1 MRLSLLAQVVTLRV
15 VPAIY
20 LVNLL
25 DNFKGIESIIYT
37 LFGVKLMTTSIEDK
51 IKDIEAKA
59 AKQIKQLKAK
69 QEQIETRKLTALM
82 KGNRASET
90 RRKILAGALILE
102 IMEKDEAAKTRFM
115 NQLDK
120 YLTRDDDRAL
130 FNLKPLEKE
139 TKTPKS

>member
-1 MRLSLLAQVVTLRV
+1 
-15 VPAIY
+15 
-20 LVNLL
+20 
-25 DNFKGIESIIYT
+25 
-37 LFGVKLMTTSIEDK
+37 MTTTNIEDK
-51 IKDIEAKA
+51 IKDIEEKA

-69 QEQIETRKLTALM
+69 QEQIEARKLTALM

-139 TKTPKS
+139 DKKI

>member
-1 MRLSLLAQVVTLRV
+1 MT
-15 VPAIY
+15 
-20 LVNLL
+20 
-25 DNFKGIESIIYT
+25 
-37 LFGVKLMTTSIEDK
+37 TTSIEDK
-51 IKDIEAKA
+51 IKDIEEKA

-69 QEQIETRKLTALM
+69 QEQIEARKLTALM

-139 TKTPKS
+139 TETPKN

>member
-1 MRLSLLAQVVTLRV
+1 MT
-15 VPAIY
+15 
-20 LVNLL
+20 
-25 DNFKGIESIIYT
+25 
-37 LFGVKLMTTSIEDK
+37 TTSIEDK
-51 IKDIEAKA
+51 IKDIEEKA
-59 AKQIKQLKAK
+59 VKQIKQLKAK
-69 QEQIETRKLTALM
+69 LEQIEARKLTALM

-130 FNLKPLEKE
+130 FNLKPLSKE
-139 TKTPKS
+139 TETPKN

>member
-1 MRLSLLAQVVTLRV
+1 MT
-15 VPAIY
+15 
-20 LVNLL
+20 
-25 DNFKGIESIIYT
+25 
-37 LFGVKLMTTSIEDK
+37 TTSIEDK
-51 IKDIEAKA
+51 IKDIEEKA

-69 QEQIETRKLTALM
+69 QEQIEARKLTALM

-139 TKTPKS
+139 TDPPKG

>member
-1 MRLSLLAQVVTLRV
+1 MT
-15 VPAIY
+15 
-20 LVNLL
+20 
-25 DNFKGIESIIYT
+25 
-37 LFGVKLMTTSIEDK
+37 TTSIEDK
-51 IKDIEAKA
+51 IKDIEEKA

-69 QEQIETRKLTALM
+69 QEQIEARKLTALM

-139 TKTPKS
+139 TETPKG

>member
-1 MRLSLLAQVVTLRV
+1 MT
-15 VPAIY
+15 
-20 LVNLL
+20 
-25 DNFKGIESIIYT
+25 
-37 LFGVKLMTTSIEDK
+37 TTSIEDK
-51 IKDIEAKA
+51 IKGIEEKA

-69 QEQIETRKLTALM
+69 QEQIEARKLTALM

-130 FNLKPLEKE
+130 FNLKSLEKE
-139 TKTPKS
+139 TETPKG

>member
-1 MRLSLLAQVVTLRV
+1 MT
-15 VPAIY
+15 
-20 LVNLL
+20 
-25 DNFKGIESIIYT
+25 
-37 LFGVKLMTTSIEDK
+37 TTSIEDR
-51 IKDIEAKA
+51 IKDIEEKA

-69 QEQIETRKLTALM
+69 QEQIEARKLTALM

-130 FNLKPLEKE
+130 FNLKLLEKKTE
-139 TKTPKS
+139 TPKS